1 MTVTADQATENV
13 NVESDATE
21 TDATVNTYSEKAIK
35 FDHDVKAVI
44 SGTYRDAD
52 GDDVKVSA
60 ADLGNK
66 NSDIVSV
73 LVSQFNELDKDEKRQ
88 ARTFRRDFESTL
100 KGELTELD
108 FVGDPAGATARAGEI
123 GQTLAALVNAE
134 KNVYVT
140 RALSDG
146 KTGGAPRKTVDPR
159 ADFVG
164 MVAAVS
170 LGYATMLSAG
180 KFDTADILA
189 DVEKLTSA
197 ENVAA
202 EALAYAEWLEG
213 GESAPEPYATELAK
227 QAARVSLGRST
238 GGQGKPPKGSVRSV
252 PGYVAPTGP
261 GTFSTIDPEKAA
273 EAEKVAAAK
282 ASDPESDDESADADA
297 E

>member
-1 MTVTADQATENV
+1 M
-13 NVESDATE
+13 
-21 TDATVNTYSEKAIK
+21 
-35 FDHDVKAVI
+35 
-44 SGTYRDAD
+44 
-52 GDDVKVSA
+52 
-60 ADLGNK
+60 
-66 NSDIVSV
+66 

-146 KTGGAPRKTVDPR
+146 KTGGAPRKTIDPR

-180 KFDTADILA
+180 KFDTAEILA

-261 GTFSTIDPEKAA
+261 GTFSTIDTEKAA

-282 ASDPESDDESADADA
+282 ASDPESDDADAESADA